1 MINKYN
7 EWINNA
13 VLDEDLIL
21 ELKEIKND
29 EKAIE
34 ERFYNELEF
43 GTAGLR
49 GIIGAGTNRMNIYT
63 VMKATQGLSNY
74 LLNNYVNPSVA
85 IAYDSRIKSKMFSEY
100 AASVLAA
107 NNIKVY
113 LYKELMPTPA
123 LSYAVRE
130 LKCEAGIC
138 VTASHNSSEY
148 NGYKAYGSDGSQIS
162 GGIAKE
168 ITLEINKLNIF
179 KDIKLIDFKEGLN
192 KGIIEYISDDLIEQY
207 IKDISDLSLNKSL
220 DNLKI
225 VYTPLNGTG
234 RKCVKMILEKQGFKD
249 LNIVKEQEYPDGN
262 FPTCKYPNPE
272 KKEALKLGIDYAKEI
287 NADIVLATD
296 PDADRVGVAIKHD
309 NDYKL
314 ISGNEMGVLLFNY
327 ICENKNI
334 PNKPVV
340 VSTIV
345 STNMIKPIADKYNVE
360 VRKTLTGFK
369 YIGEQILNLEQEN
382 RKEDYLFGFEE
393 SYGYLSGTHARDKDA
408 INASLLICEMAS
420 YYKNQNMTL
429 LDKLEQLYKE
439 YGYYINKLVDFTFE
453 GTSGMTKME
462 NIMNL
467 LRNNSITNINGLKI
481 ENIIDYNEKQESN
494 VILPLANV
502 IEYKLENNIRFIAR
516 PSGTEPK
523 IKFYIESVD
532 TKKEE
537 SIENI
542 NKIENYID
550 NIIL

>member
-7 EWINNA
+7 EWLNNA
-13 VLDEDLIL
+13 ILDEDLII

-29 EKAIE
+29 DEAIE
-34 ERFYNELEF
+34 ERFYKELEF

-49 GIIGAGTNRMNIYT
+49 GIIGAGTNRMNVYT
-63 VMKATQGLSNY
+63 VMKATQGLANY
-74 LLNNYVNPSVA
+74 LINNYENPSVA

-162 GGIAKE
+162 GSIAKE

-207 IKDISDLSLNKSL
+207 INDISNLSLNKSL

-369 YIGEQILNLEQEN
+369 YIGEQIQLLEQEN

-408 INASLLICEMAS
+408 INASMLICEMAS

-429 LDKLEQLYKE
+429 LDKLEQLYNE
-439 YGYYINKLVDFTFE
+439 HGYYINKLVDFTFQ
-453 GTSGMTKME
+453 GTTGMSKMN

-467 LRNNSITNINGLKI
+467 LRKNNISNINGLKV
-481 ENIIDYNEKQESN
+481 ESIIDYNKKQESN

-523 IKFYIESVD
+523 IKFYIESVG
-532 TKKEE
+532 TSREE
-537 SIENI
+537 SLENI
-542 NKIENYID
+542 NKIENYI
-550 NIIL
+550 NSIIL